1 MSCNLNELQPGGN
14 MIRLK
19 DRYFP
24 NTTPG
29 MQPGGD
35 RNSQG
40 ETS

>member
-1 MSCNLNELQPGGN
+1 

-19 DRYFP
+19 DRYFH

-29 MQPGGD
+29 IQPGGD